1 MTIDINNNARYRQV
15 LTALED
21 RQGNLFVTGKAGTG
35 KSTLLRHIAAMNDR
49 NTVVLAPTGLAA
61 LNAGGMTIHSF
72 FKLPIRP
79 LIPGDS
85 GIPKFGLEHV
95 KFEIIRNADLIIIDE
110 ISMVRADILDAID
123 HSLRINCRSNSPF
136 AGKQV
141 IIFGDMFQLE
151 PVITDNQTRA
161 FIEDYYPSA
170 FFFDAYC
177 YRQAAFKTIELT
189 KVYRQRDPEF
199 IRLLNKV
206 RVGTIGQEDIKALN
220 DRCYRQTRMELDD
233 FAINLCTSNR
243 LATGINVQRMSAI
256 RKKSHIFIGVIS
268 NRFDVRS
275 LPTAQYL
282 ELKEGAKVMILKNGN
297 QYANGTIAILEEIT
311 KEYCRLRL
319 PNGEMVDITPYTWE
333 QLEFTYCREERRIIS
348 QVVGTYTQMP
358 LAPAW
363 AITIHKSQGLTFDTV
378 NLDLGQGTFAA
389 GQAYVGLSR
398 CTSFTGL
405 SFARK
410 LYADD
415 ILIHPRVLEF
425 NGMEMPTAPAEQLR
439 GLLGQPL
446 QTY

>member
-1 MTIDINNNARYRQV
+1 MTIDFNNNARYRQV

-35 KSTLLRHIAAMNDR
+35 KSTLLRHIAAMEGR

-61 LNAGGMTIHSF
+61 LNAGGVTIHSF
-72 FKLPIRP
+72 FKLPLRP
-79 LIPGDS
+79 LIPGDA
-85 GIPKFGLEHV
+85 GIPKFGPEHV
-95 KFEIIRNADLIIIDE
+95 KYDIIRSADLIIIDE

-123 HSLRINCRSNSPF
+123 HSLRINCKSSLPF

-151 PVITDNQTRA
+151 PVITDNETRA

-177 YRQAAFKTIELT
+177 YRQAAFKTIELI

-243 LATGINVQRMSAI
+243 LATGINVQRMAAI
-256 RKKSHIFIGVIS
+256 RKQAHTFVGAIS
-268 NRFDVRS
+268 KRFDLKT

-282 ELKEGAKVMILKNGN
+282 ELKVGAKVMILKNGY

-319 PNGEMVDITPYTWE
+319 PNDEMVDMTPYTWE
-333 QLEFTYCREERRIIS
+333 QLEFTYSKKDRRIVS

-410 LYADD
+410 LFADD

-425 NGMEMPTAPAEQLR
+425 NGMEISTPPAERLR
-439 GLLGQPL
+439 GFLGQSL
-446 QTY
+446 VTQ